1 MAGSSLDKILQER
14 FQLEAFR
21 EGQREII
28 DSITSGHDTL
38 AVMPTG
44 GGKSLCYQLPI
55 MAMDGVGIVISPLIS
70 LMQDQL
76 DSLTRR
82 GIPAAMINSTV
93 PVAEQRR
100 ILDELKTGSIK
111 LLYIAPERF
120 RQKSFVEVLQ
130 SVPISLFAIDEAHCL
145 SQWGHDFRPDYL
157 FLGKALAALPKRPTV
172 AAFTATATPEVRDDI
187 LVHLGIDDP
196 QVFVSGF
203 SRKNLS
209 LRVVP
214 TGGKGDKLRSLD
226 KLIVENRTGIIY
238 CATRKRVEEV
248 AEHLEEWSTPHV
260 AYHAGM
266 SDDERKNA
274 QELFMQGKVD
284 VAVATNAF
292 GMGIDRSDIRFVA
305 HYEIPGS
312 LEAYYQEVGRAGR
325 DGQDS
330 VCELY
335 YNYAD
340 KRTQEFFIDG
350 NNPTPEFIRELYG
363 LLHELKNERHEIT
376 ATLADMTEALG
387 GRSVG
392 MALNSAISFL
402 RRQSIIERYDI
413 PGSRSRGTRL
423 LRPFEA
429 PEALQLDESALRDK
443 RLRDEAKLETILRFA
458 TSNQCRQTFIL
469 HYFGE
474 RDCEDCGTCDRCSN
488 RTIDLSAR
496 STLSQDQSLIL
507 RKALS
512 GIARASYRLDQHR
525 WRARFGKGKII
536 RMLMGSNS
544 ADLAESGLSE
554 QSTFGLL
561 SELSQPFIKQLFDE
575 IERLGMAVPE
585 SKDPKFPMLT
595 LSELGSRV
603 MLGEAPPNMLW
614 PSIRS
619 KKGPVSAKE
628 SPENVLNSD
637 DHALYER
644 LREIRLA
651 LSKAKRRPLP
661 SIFSNATLVELALK
675 KPMTRDDAIDLP
687 GIGPYKAKTMLPP
700 FLEQIQQHAA
710 LDASN

>member
-350 NNPTPEFIRELYG
+350 NNPTP
-363 LLHELKNERHEIT
+363 
-376 ATLADMTEALG
+376 
-387 GRSVG
+387 
-392 MALNSAISFL
+392 
-402 RRQSIIERYDI
+402 
-413 PGSRSRGTRL
+413 
-423 LRPFEA
+423 
-429 PEALQLDESALRDK
+429 
-443 RLRDEAKLETILRFA
+443 
-458 TSNQCRQTFIL
+458 
-469 HYFGE
+469 
-474 RDCEDCGTCDRCSN
+474 
-488 RTIDLSAR
+488 
-496 STLSQDQSLIL
+496 
-507 RKALS
+507 
-512 GIARASYRLDQHR
+512 
-525 WRARFGKGKII
+525 
-536 RMLMGSNS
+536 
-544 ADLAESGLSE
+544 
-554 QSTFGLL
+554 
-561 SELSQPFIKQLFDE
+561 
-575 IERLGMAVPE
+575 
-585 SKDPKFPMLT
+585 
-595 LSELGSRV
+595 
-603 MLGEAPPNMLW
+603 
-614 PSIRS
+614 
-619 KKGPVSAKE
+619 
-628 SPENVLNSD
+628 
-637 DHALYER
+637 
-644 LREIRLA
+644 
-651 LSKAKRRPLP
+651 
-661 SIFSNATLVELALK
+661 
-675 KPMTRDDAIDLP
+675 
-687 GIGPYKAKTMLPP
+687 
-700 FLEQIQQHAA
+700 
-710 LDASN
+710 